1 MKYNETSAKTAFNIN
16 ESFHTMTK
24 DIISLSTEKDKS
36 IKKGF
41 IQLIF
46 IFFNKIL
53 DDKGIKIADK
63 NKFENIQKKG
73 ES

>member
-41 IQLIF
+41 I
-46 IFFNKIL
+46 
-53 DDKGIKIADK
+53 
-63 NKFENIQKKG
+63 
-73 ES
+73 